1 MTNINPDT
9 GIHYGYISGNSIHS
23 DILDTIMYSVG
34 TDLSFNEAELE
45 AKADVER
52 EADQIEE
59 EARITIAERGGYT
72 DREAEDALEE
82 EIEAAYNRLG
92 YDDRE
97 DFIDSKLSRA
107 MDHLHIE
114 EPIIEFE
121 YKGVK
126 GRTSWLGGALNLW
139 IFESPILGMYRVC
152 SPCVPN
158 AGNLDQPDPDGVLTY
173 DVPADWR
180 TDHDLP

>member
-1 MTNINPDT
+1 MFTNINPET
-9 GIHYGYISGNSIHS
+9 GIRYGYISAQSIHP

-34 TDLSFNEAELE
+34 KDLSFNEAELE
-45 AKADVER
+45 VKAEIER
-52 EADQIEE
+52 EAEEIEE
-59 EARITIAERGGYT
+59 EARIAIAERGGYT
-72 DREAEDALEE
+72 DREVEEALEE

-121 YKGVK
+121 YKGVE

-139 IFESPILGMYRVC
+139 IFESPHTNTFALC

-158 AGNLDQPDPDGVLTY
+158 ACNLDQPDPDGYVGY
-173 DVPADWR
+173 DVPPEWR
-180 TDHDLP
+180 VKED

>member
-1 MTNINPDT
+1 MFANINPET
-9 GIHYGYISGNSIHS
+9 GIRYGYISGSSIHS

-45 AKADVER
+45 AKAEIER
-52 EADQIEE
+52 EAEEIEE
-59 EARITIAERGGYT
+59 EARIAISERGGYT

-97 DFIDSKLSRA
+97 DFVDRRLSRA
-107 MDHLHIE
+107 MDHVYIE
-114 EPIIEFE
+114 EPINEFE
-121 YKGVK
+121 YEGVK
-126 GRTSWLGGALNLW
+126 GRTSWLGGACNLW
-139 IFESPILGMYRVC
+139 IFESPHTGMYQEC
-152 SPCVPN
+152 SPCVPG
-158 AGNLDQPDPDGVLTY
+158 AGNLDQPFEWGVLTY

-180 TDHDLP
+180 VKED